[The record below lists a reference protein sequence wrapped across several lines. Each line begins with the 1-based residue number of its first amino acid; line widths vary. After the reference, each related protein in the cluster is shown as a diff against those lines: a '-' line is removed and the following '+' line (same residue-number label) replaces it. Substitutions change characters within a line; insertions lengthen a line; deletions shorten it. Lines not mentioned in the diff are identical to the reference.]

1 MSFDLSPT
9 SIDAPIDASHVPRH
23 VMLRDS
29 FFFQKPA
36 VKKKNKHC
44 GRQIT

>member
-23 VMLRDS
+23 VMLRNS
-29 FFFQKPA
+29 FFSEA
-36 VKKKNKHC
+36 GCKKKK
-44 GRQIT
+44 